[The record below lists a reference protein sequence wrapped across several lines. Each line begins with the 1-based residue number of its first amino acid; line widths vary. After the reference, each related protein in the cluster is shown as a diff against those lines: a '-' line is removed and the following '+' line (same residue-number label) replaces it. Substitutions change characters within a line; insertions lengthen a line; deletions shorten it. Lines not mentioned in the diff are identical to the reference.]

1 MNRQDVWG
9 ILGSVML
16 FGMAY
21 VDAGWR
27 WFWAFAGAV
36 ILAWSIYTIISPD
49 DDDLMKP
56 WK

>member
-9 ILGSVML
+9 ILGSLML

-36 ILAWSIYTIISPD
+36 ILAWSIYTIFSPD
-49 DDDLMKP
+49 EDDITNL